1 MSNTNSNHSIR
12 STRSSRV
19 LKRRVKSV
27 MVRDTNGSTSAFR
40 QFYQSGGRDYEQYRR
55 WLQTLSKSNSLST
68 DLSKVKDEPL
78 DMRTNAVSLFP
89 SLILSPTL
97 HIQQQQQQS
106 LPKIV
111 YTHNS
116 QRHLS
121 IPINTQLA
129 LPIRPLSPPLLTA
142 ATTTT
147 TTLQPKIQTLCDY
160 SHIPVVP
167 STSLSSLNNWSVADV
182 GRFIEQHFPNN
193 NNIARKFIQQ
203 KIDGR
208 TLPLLTEDHLIKIF
222 KMKLGPALHLLALI
236 STTQI
241 QN

>member
-12 STRSSRV
+12 SARGSRI

-27 MVRDTNGSTSAFR
+27 MVRDANGSTSAFR

-89 SLILSPTL
+89 SLILSPSL

-142 ATTTT
+142 AATTTT
-147 TTLQPKIQTLCDY
+147 TSQSKIQTPCDY

-167 STSLSSLNNWSVADV
+167 STSLNNWSVADV
-182 GRFIEQHFPNN
+182 GRFIEQHFPNNN

-236 STTQI
+236 STIQI